1 MSDTIVKVE
10 NLNVVLSGQS
20 ILKDLNFEIKKGEM
34 TAIIGP
40 NGAGKT
46 VLFKAMLGLLPYS
59 GKMQWGKGIRVGYVP
74 QKFSV
79 DRDMPLTAQEFFK
92 LKTNDEAEICRVLKN
107 LEMGHDEHHIRH
119 HVLENRLGDLS
130 GGEQQK
136 IFIAWAM
143 INNPNV
149 LLFDEPTA
157 GIDIGSELG
166 IYQLLKKMDENKN
179 ITIIFIS
186 HDLNIIKTYADKV
199 ICMNKKL
206 ICTGTPERVID
217 SETLVKLY
225 GPDASLYLH
234 EH

>member
-1 MSDTIVKVE
+1 MSDTIVKVD
-10 NLNVVLSGQS
+10 NLKVTLSGHL
-20 ILKDLNFEIKKGEM
+20 ILNDLNFEIKKSEM

-46 VLFKAMLGLLPYS
+46 VLLKTILGLIPYA
-59 GKMQWGKGIRVGYVP
+59 GKIKWGKGIKVGYVP
-74 QKFSV
+74 QRFSV
-79 DRDMPLTAQEFFK
+79 DRDIPLTTKEFFK
-92 LKTNDEAEICRVLKN
+92 LKTNDEADICRVLKN
-107 LEMGHDEHHIRH
+107 LEMGRDEHHIKH
-119 HVLENRLGDLS
+119 HILENRLGNLS

-136 IFIAWAM
+136 ILIAWAM
-143 INNPNV
+143 LNNPNV

-157 GIDIGSELG
+157 GVDIGSESS
-166 IYQLLKKMDENKN
+166 IYQLLKKMDESKN

-186 HDLNIIKTYADKV
+186 HDLNIIKAYADKV

-206 ICTGTPERVID
+206 ICTGTPEKIIN
-217 SETLVKLY
+217 SETLTKLY

>member
-1 MSDTIVKVE
+1 MSDTVVKVD
-10 NLNVVLSGQS
+10 NLSVTLSGHK
-20 ILKDLNFEIKKGEM
+20 ILDDLNFEIKKSEM

-46 VLFKAMLGLLPYS
+46 ILLKTMLGLMPHA
-59 GKMQWGKGIRVGYVP
+59 GKIKWGKGIKVGYVP
-74 QKFSV
+74 QRFSV
-79 DRDMPLTAQEFFK
+79 DRDMPITTHEFFK
-92 LKTNDEAEICRVLKN
+92 LKTDDEAEICRVLRD
-107 LEMGHDEHHIRH
+107 LEMGRDEHHIKH
-119 HVLENRLGDLS
+119 HILENRIGNLS

-136 IFIAWAM
+136 VLIGWAM

-157 GIDIGSELG
+157 GVDIGSESS
-166 IYQLLKKMDENKN
+166 IYQLLKKMDESKK

-186 HDLNIIKTYADKV
+186 HDLNIIKAYADKV

-206 ICTGTPERVID
+206 ICTGTPEKIID
-217 SETLVKLY
+217 SETLTKLY